1 MKTAFK
7 TLIENFE
14 YVENAMKYNYTN
26 GFTEG
31 TNNFI
36 KVLKDLLLDIN
47 QSSNLEIGDTNNF
60 EP

>member
-7 TLIENFE
+7 TIIENFE

-36 KVLKDLLLDIN
+36 KVLKRIAFGYKPF
-47 QSSNLEIGDTNNF
+47 SNLEIGY
-60 EP
+60 